1 LLFKPTYFRITPTNF
16 QLTNTPNPFNP
27 TAKIISKLL
36 YILFTNI
43 VILNKTEQKV
53 VTLINKTEMGEGEH
67 TIEWNGKNKF
77 GIPLSSGIYFYRITA
92 NPFEN
97 HESYTL
103 TKKMNLLK

>member
-1 LLFKPTYFRITPTNF
+1 
-16 QLTNTPNPFNP
+16 
-27 TAKIISKLL
+27 
-36 YILFTNI
+36 
-43 VILNKTEQKV
+43 
-53 VTLINKTEMGEGEH
+53 MGEGEH